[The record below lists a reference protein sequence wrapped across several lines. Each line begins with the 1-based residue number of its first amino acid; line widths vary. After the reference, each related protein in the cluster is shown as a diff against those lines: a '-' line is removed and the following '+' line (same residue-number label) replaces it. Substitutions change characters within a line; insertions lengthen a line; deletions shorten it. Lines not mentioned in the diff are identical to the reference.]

1 MLEELNWVRWMAAL
15 LVVALAMM
23 ASFYA
28 LRRVRDTNKNW
39 LALRITARV
48 RLSRHAELMLIEVDG
63 KRLLIGATAE
73 SVTKIAT
80 LDNVTEENLER
91 VT

>member
-1 MLEELNWVRWMAAL
+1 MLEELDWVRWAAAL
-15 LVVALAMM
+15 LVVGLAMT

-39 LALRITARV
+39 LALRITARL

-80 LDNVTEENLER
+80 LDNVTKEEIER